1 MGGQAR
7 RDLRVLIS
15 HPGSGSSGSH
25 QHSPQPPTP
34 AALMPE
40 LDTLGAWQGEDEL
53 VAAERFC
60 AFQWVGRL
68 EGSCAF
74 RPRAGACEGL
84 GKLAAGALGW
94 ERHPKRIRCRAR
106 EPTVRSRERTA
117 SSGATAAPTES
128 RGGPGVSESLRS
140 FPLSLNRGIK
150 SNQEKKKI
158 PTTSFSNEN
167 KNLSGTSPLPSAS
180 QVHSLAPSVLAPQRG
195 SE

>member
-1 MGGQAR
+1 
-7 RDLRVLIS
+7 
-15 HPGSGSSGSH
+15 
-25 QHSPQPPTP
+25 
-34 AALMPE
+34 MPE
-40 LDTLGAWQGEDEL
+40 LVTLGAWRGEGEL

-60 AFQWVGRL
+60 AFQWVGKQA
-68 EGSCAF
+68 GSCVF

-84 GKLAAGALGW
+84 GKLATSAPGW

-106 EPTVRSRERTA
+106 KPTVRGQERTA
-117 SSGATAAPTES
+117 SSGARAAPTES

-158 PTTSFSNEN
+158 PTTFFSKEN
-167 KNLSGTSPLPSAS
+167 KNPSGTSPLPSAS
-180 QVHSLAPSVLAPQRG
+180 QVHSSAPSVLAPQRG